1 MTQVARHTHYEKQ
14 SHNLTF
20 WSLNCLRFNTIDKG
34 MKMLKNFKI
43 FYESPNSDLPL
54 DGNYPHTHTHA
65 HTHTRMHAHQIKNLQ
80 MEIYRYMLIEICIA
94 FFFSDTN
101 QKHFLTVLRQYII
114 CNIEWVEV
122 REIEVFWAK
131 LY

>member
-1 MTQVARHTHYEKQ
+1 METI
-14 SHNLTF
+14 LT
-20 WSLNCLRFNTIDKG
+20 
-34 MKMLKNFKI
+34 
-43 FYESPNSDLPL
+43 
-54 DGNYPHTHTHA
+54 HTHTR
-65 HTHTRMHAHQIKNLQ
+65 THTRMHAHQIKNLQ

>member
-1 MTQVARHTHYEKQ
+1 
-14 SHNLTF
+14 
-20 WSLNCLRFNTIDKG
+20 
-34 MKMLKNFKI
+34 MKMLKNLKI

-101 QKHFLTVLRQYII
+101 QKHFLAVLRQYII
-114 CNIEWVEV
+114 CNIE
-122 REIEVFWAK
+122 
-131 LY
+131 

>member
-20 WSLNCLRFNTIDKG
+20 RSLNCLRFNTIDKG

-43 FYESPNSDLPL
+43 FYESPNSDLLL
-54 DGNYPHTHTHA
+54 DGNYPLTHTHTQTHTHTHTR
-65 HTHTRMHAHQIKNLQ
+65 THARMHVHQIKNLQ
-80 MEIYRYMLIEICIA
+80 MEIYRYMLIGICIA

-101 QKHFLTVLRQYII
+101 QKHFLAVLRQYII
-114 CNIEWVEV
+114 CNIE
-122 REIEVFWAK
+122 
-131 LY
+131 